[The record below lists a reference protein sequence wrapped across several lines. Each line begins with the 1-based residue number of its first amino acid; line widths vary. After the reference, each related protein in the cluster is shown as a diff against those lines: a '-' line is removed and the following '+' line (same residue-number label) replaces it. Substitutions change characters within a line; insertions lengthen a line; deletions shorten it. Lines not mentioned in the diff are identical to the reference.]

1 MARPLRTSDNSQ
13 LHGLV
18 LRRYGDVGVRRQVCQ
33 MLAREP
39 QGLGK
44 EIQMSW
50 RKIEPLN
57 VNLLEEY
64 WDKLNSGLPLFDYR
78 EANYDEWE

>member
-1 MARPLRTSDNSQ
+1 
-13 LHGLV
+13 
-18 LRRYGDVGVRRQVCQ
+18 

-50 RKIEPLN
+50 CKIEPLN

-78 EANYDEWE
+78 EAHYDEWE